1 MVYLKECQEAFV
13 MNLKKNR
20 AWKTALFL
28 LFVPLAAVF
37 AYNPPS
43 AGENLYS
50 FSSPF
55 MLSAELSAAGG
66 ALSAIHPGHVSVNPA
81 LPAAE
86 QRAVIDAAYTALI
99 APNQN
104 KNYGQAGN
112 IGTIIPSRY
121 GVFTGVLQGVF
132 IPFNDML
139 LKNSFTLRAAYSKD
153 ITDWLYAGVGL
164 YGGFGSDWSLGADLG
179 FVYLPEKIRWLPFI
193 KKPRIGASITGMG
206 KNYKP
211 ETIGINGLPDK
222 ITSFPSILTPHAG
235 FSGTLFEVK
244 NFAGGFSMD
253 LSFPFFQNL
262 VFDAGL
268 QFEIADTVCLST
280 GWQFNLREAM
290 AKTASWYPSV
300 SLSVKFGFTS
310 KDESILSKKG
320 WKQSEMIVSGAY
332 RPMRKNIHAVS
343 GGAALYLGL
352 KDTAAPE
359 IILWGNDE

>member
-1 MVYLKECQEAFV
+1 
-13 MNLKKNR
+13 MNLKKNK
-20 AWKTALFL
+20 ALKTAAAL
-28 LFVPLAAVF
+28 LCIPFTAVF
-37 AYNPPS
+37 AYNPPPL
-43 AGENLYS
+43 GESLYS
-50 FSSPF
+50 FTSPF
-55 MLSAELSAAGG
+55 MLSAESAAAGG
-66 ALSAIHPGHVSVNPA
+66 ALSHIHPGHVSVNPA

-86 QRAVIDAAYTALI
+86 ERAVIDAAYTALV
-99 APNQN
+99 APNRN

-132 IPFNDML
+132 VPFNDML
-139 LKNSFTLRAAYSKD
+139 LKNSFTVRAAYAKD

-164 YGGFGSDWSLGADLG
+164 YGGFGSDWALGADLG
-179 FVYLPEKIRWLPFI
+179 FVYLPERISWLPFV
-193 KKPRIGASITGMG
+193 KRPRIGAALTGMG

-211 ETIGINGLPDK
+211 KTIGIDGLPQK
-222 ITSFPSILTPHAG
+222 ITSFPSMITPRAG

-244 NFAGGFSMD
+244 HFAGGFSMD
-253 LSFPFFQNL
+253 FSFPFFQNL
-262 VFDAGL
+262 MFDAGM
-268 QFEIADTVCLST
+268 QFLIADTVCLSA

-310 KDESILSKKG
+310 KDEWILSKKG

-332 RPMRKNIHAVS
+332 RPLKKNIHAVS

>member
-1 MVYLKECQEAFV
+1 
-13 MNLKKNR
+13 MNLKKNG
-20 AWKTALFL
+20 ALKTALFL
-28 LFVPLAAVF
+28 LFVPIAAVF
-37 AYNPPS
+37 AYNPPP
-43 AGENLYS
+43 AGESLYS

-55 MLSAELSAAGG
+55 MLSAESSAAGG
-66 ALSAIHPGHVSVNPA
+66 ALSAVHPGHVSVNPA

-99 APNQN
+99 APDRN
-104 KNYGQAGN
+104 KNSGQAAN

-132 IPFNDML
+132 VPLEDMP
-139 LKNSFTLRAAYSKD
+139 LKDSFTVRAAYAKD
-153 ITDWLYAGVGL
+153 ITDWLYVGVGL
-164 YGGFGSDWSLGADLG
+164 YGGFGSDWSVGADVG

-193 KKPRIGASITGMG
+193 KKPRLGVSLTGMG

-211 ETIGINGLPDK
+211 ETIGINGSSDK
-222 ITSFPSILTPHAG
+222 ITSFPSMFTPHAG

-244 NFAGGFSMD
+244 HFAGGFSTD

-268 QFEIADTVCLST
+268 QFLIADTICLST
-280 GWQFNLREAM
+280 GWQFNLRETL

-300 SLSVKFGFTS
+300 SLSVKFGFTT
-310 KDESILSKKG
+310 KDESVLSKKG

-343 GGAALYLGL
+343 GGAALYLGM